1 MKRFLTAIL
10 SSILLLSAFSAQAQ
24 EKKKIIQGFSGGM
37 MVHGG
42 YMFGSDYPGS
52 TPVVIDN
59 FTYGI
64 GGCAK
69 IHFTKHFRAGFEGF
83 FSNAPLNKG
92 LKSGSFNKLFWSGA
106 LVDWFWNKGKF
117 CPYIGVTVG
126 GGMET
131 SFYMFE
137 GNKLDWERE
146 DNAVFHKQPFFC
158 IDPYVGVEYAV
169 GKALRLTL
177 RADWL
182 TAINSNGINRPF
194 GPRFYF
200 GFIFAH

>member
-1 MKRFLTAIL
+1 
-10 SSILLLSAFSAQAQ
+10 
-24 EKKKIIQGFSGGM
+24 
-37 MVHGG
+37 
-42 YMFGSDYPGS
+42 
-52 TPVVIDN
+52 
-59 FTYGI
+59 
-64 GGCAK
+64 
-69 IHFTKHFRAGFEGF
+69 
-83 FSNAPLNKG
+83 
-92 LKSGSFNKLFWSGA
+92 
-106 LVDWFWNKGKF
+106 
-117 CPYIGVTVG
+117 
-126 GGMET
+126 MET

-146 DNAVFHKQPFFC
+146 DNAVFHKQAFFC